1 MGEQF
6 ANVGKGP
13 SNRYYDAVID
23 SDITLG
29 TVFNYVGGGA
39 TFRLGFNLTDDLST
53 PFHKFVHVCLMRQ
66 SSVTSGGRVWR
77 ATGPSRAA

>member
-1 MGEQF
+1 MAYVASGG
-6 ANVGKGP
+6 VGR
-13 SNRYYDAVID
+13 N
-23 SDITLG
+23 
-29 TVFNYVGGGA
+29 
-39 TFRLGFNLTDDLST
+39 LST